1 MAHTSGRAF
10 FFIPAYQF
18 VPFLATRSFP
28 TMEVIVMMDV
38 SGVIDPTP
46 IPSMV
51 GDPYLVPVPIEASGA
66 PSPRTK
72 RDP

>member
-1 MAHTSGRAF
+1 MTHASRIAF
-10 FFIPAYQF
+10 SFIAPYQF

-28 TMEVIVMMDV
+28 TMEVIVMMDISRAV
-38 SGVIDPTP
+38 GPMP